1 VSKKETAFVLDEEWV
16 DDALINI
23 RHLLGAYVTAYVND
37 EDDIIAIKEVKS
49 TFLTGNFTED
59 VTSVGAIANG
69 DKFDADKTYT
79 VDLVDDAV
87 TAVGLKNGAT
97 ANIGTLDDAK
107 DYTIAVKVSG
117 SKIKEVYSVHEWVV
131 SADDQVTD
139 VDLAK
144 ITAKTPSLLSV
155 KFALDD
161 NDDIDTN
168 SFDLVGAAT
177 LSDIE
182 EDNIVY
188 VYAKG
193 GTGDIVKIVVG
204 TEVVTGEVSKIK
216 GSSYT
221 IGGKDYKFA
230 NAAGI
235 KNDADTTPDVDDEIT
250 AYLDGFGRI
259 YQYES
264 TTKASNYAVVLAVK
278 DGVKAP
284 DGELG
289 GTTAQIKLFLADG
302 TNKTFDVDTGEYANI
317 SGAAIATYDGSA
329 FDWVVEKGDVV
340 KYGLNKDG
348 EINTMTSVVDVDS
361 TASAAGIKIS
371 ATGYFDGY
379 KIASDA
385 LIFTYDG
392 FTHKADDYGVTTLD
406 KVLKSDVDGDAWYTK
421 NSSNVITFL
430 YLPASTSSDDE
441 VYGVII
447 DAEKNNSSAGYGV
460 DLLVDGEEVFY
471 NADTDYRG
479 WGTTEYMKLYLVK
492 FAADGTVSGLDEQV
506 GISVSK
512 AELYRNVID
521 GTYSL
526 ASDVVVYVWNATDG
540 VYEVGSTSDIDG
552 EDVELFDVFG
562 DNDGAYDIVLVK

>member
-1 VSKKETAFVLDEEWV
+1 M
-16 DDALINI
+16 
-23 RHLLGAYVTAYVND
+23 
-37 EDDIIAIKEVKS
+37 
-49 TFLTGNFTED
+49 
-59 VTSVGAIANG
+59 
-69 DKFDADKTYT
+69 
-79 VDLVDDAV
+79 
-87 TAVGLKNGAT
+87 
-97 ANIGTLDDAK
+97 
-107 DYTIAVKVSG
+107 
-117 SKIKEVYSVHEWVV
+117 
-131 SADDQVTD
+131 
-139 VDLAK
+139 
-144 ITAKTPSLLSV
+144 
-155 KFALDD
+155 
-161 NDDIDTN
+161 
-168 SFDLVGAAT
+168 
-177 LSDIE
+177 
-182 EDNIVY
+182 
-188 VYAKG
+188 
-193 GTGDIVKIVVG
+193 
-204 TEVVTGEVSKIK
+204 
-216 GSSYT
+216 
-221 IGGKDYKFA
+221 
-230 NAAGI
+230 
-235 KNDADTTPDVDDEIT
+235 
-250 AYLDGFGRI
+250 
-259 YQYES
+259 
-264 TTKASNYAVVLAVK
+264 K

-406 KVLKSDVDGDAWYTK
+406 KVLKSDVDGAAWYTK

-492 FAADGTVSGLDEQV
+492 FAADGTVSDLDEQV